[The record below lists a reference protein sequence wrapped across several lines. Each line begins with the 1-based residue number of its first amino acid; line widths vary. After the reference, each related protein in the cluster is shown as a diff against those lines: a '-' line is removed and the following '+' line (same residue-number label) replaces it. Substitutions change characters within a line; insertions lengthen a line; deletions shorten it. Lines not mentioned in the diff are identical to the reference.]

1 MPVLSWQANAMDDF
15 KIDIVQS
22 IDDAV
27 DAVLDAGFATRHAE
41 I

>member
-1 MPVLSWQANAMDDF
+1 MDDL
-15 KIDIVQS
+15 KIDIVRS
-22 IDDAV
+22 IDDAM